1 MHPEIDK
8 MVKMA
13 QSRGSISTVQR
24 DMILNK
30 ARELGDD
37 PMEVEFILSGLTI
50 SDTTGAQSANQSSP
64 NQSQQQYAYQQPRPA
79 YAPQQQQQFNNGA
92 TMPDTSNKTSLLLGI
107 GSTVIGVVGFASA
120 IIAAL
125 GLAAG
130 IFGLIRSKK
139 EKAQFAKVQGPN
151 IKNPFQAAFVLSII
165 GVAIS
170 GLAFLVGLAVGE

>member
-37 PMEVEFILSGLTI
+37 PMEVEFILSGLAI
-50 SDTTGAQSANQSSP
+50 SDTTGAQSANQSGP

-92 TMPDTSNKTSLLLGI
+92 TMPGTSNKTSLLLGI

-120 IIAAL
+120 IIALL

-139 EKAQFAKVQGPN
+139 EKAQFSKVQGPN
-151 IKNPFQAAFVLSII
+151 IKNPFQTAFVLSII

-170 GLAFLVGLAVGE
+170 GLAFLAGLAGSE